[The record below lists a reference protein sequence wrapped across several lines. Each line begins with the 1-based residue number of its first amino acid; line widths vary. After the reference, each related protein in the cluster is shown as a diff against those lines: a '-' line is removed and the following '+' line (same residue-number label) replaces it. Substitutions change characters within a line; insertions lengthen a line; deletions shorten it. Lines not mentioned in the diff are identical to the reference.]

1 MILIFLIRKLIHFG
15 YVYFFIVSVKCIMFN
30 MQKENEKNHSSV
42 ITTFLLGLILKNSW
56 KKYETRIP
64 LYRICK

>member
-1 MILIFLIRKLIHFG
+1 MDFIFLIRKYFHFG
-15 YVYFFIVSVKCIMFN
+15 YVYLFIVSVKYIMFN

-42 ITTFLLGLILKNSW
+42 ITTFLLGFILKNSW